1 MQLKKYVNVNNKNM
15 KYTTLILALFIFG
28 CSKNDSELIKSNVFG
43 DGTYTIDPNYLIE
56 INYENF
62 HTGAKLN
69 LLDSICI
76 LDFGSMNI
84 NTAYASIGF
93 SNKSN
98 DSIQINFIGQ
108 INEPFIFDNSNL
120 TMPPKG
126 GTRIRLTFNPMS
138 IGYYEQKIEL
148 RYLNT
153 SKILIVKGTA
163 TSASGGGGGGSG
175 TPILNYPAGGTLHFG
190 DVYNGSSVT
199 KTITI
204 SNTGTAVANWSNNRT
219 DYTLNPPS
227 GSINTGSTQN
237 INVTYTATSTGT
249 YNSHIVLSY
258 NSTNLQIPFTVNRL
272 TSTSGTRILNVTPSS
287 TSFGLV
293 PINTSQSKSV
303 NISNSGTQP
312 LNITSITMTGAAGVW
327 SVDNYSGAIHPG
339 ASINVNVTFSP
350 KSKINYNGTLTVN
363 SDKTSGI
370 NTKGFMGSGN

>member
-1 MQLKKYVNVNNKNM
+1 M
-15 KYTTLILALFIFG
+15 KHIPLFLALFIFG

-43 DGTYTIDPNYLIE
+43 VGTYTPPSPNTGNSLEFSTNNIYFDDTK
-56 INYENF
+56 INWTPVSVKFTVRNKTNSDVILSEVVNPAENF
-62 HTGAKLN
+62 K
-69 LLDSICI
+69 
-76 LDFGSMNI
+76 
-84 NTAYASIGF
+84 
-93 SNKSN
+93 SNKSAGYN
-98 DSIQINFIGQ
+98 CYANTTRDFFVEFKPTSLGYFQDSIIYKYN
-108 INEPFIFDNSNL
+108 
-120 TMPPKG
+120 
-126 GTRIRLTFNPMS
+126 
-138 IGYYEQKIEL
+138 GYSYTVFVNGRGISQ
-148 RYLNT
+148 
-153 SKILIVKGTA
+153 SG
-163 TSASGGGGGGSG
+163 GGGGGGSG
-175 TPILNYPAGGTLHFG
+175 TPILNYPAGGTLNFG

-227 GSINTGSTQN
+227 GSINAGSTQN

-249 YNSHIVLSY
+249 YNSNIILSY

-272 TSTSGTRILNVTPSS
+272 ATSSGTRILNVTPSS

-303 NISNSGTQP
+303 NIANSGTQP

-327 SVDNYSGAIHPG
+327 SVDNYSGAIQPG